1 VHVEPESEPPDGH
14 EYDAVE
20 ETVIDDDAGD
30 VPTAF
35 EAVVEHAYVF
45 NGSIEET
52 VSGEDAPEVVR
63 VVPPFEDVQ
72 VAVYDVIGDE
82 PEEAGAENDTTT
94 EDPDIEPPV
103 IAGADGAESTGAAVV
118 VVVAAVVVGAAV
130 VVVTAVVV
138 VVAAVVV
145 GAAVVVV
152 PPAVVAVV
160 VPVPYVPLE
169 GGPELADPASH
180 VDPEQSAIHT
190 VGGIDSETIPN
201 TARTAGASVVADAMY
216 STPEMTENTSSEG
229 AVEYTESPES
239 NSSDHVFDAVFR
251 FEFPVAPTP
260 SGSGAYA
267 PVLYTGRSA
276 VASMTACCH
285 V

>member
-103 IAGADGAESTGAAVV
+103 IAGADGAESTGA
-118 VVVAAVVVGAAV
+118 
-130 VVVTAVVV
+130 AVVV